1 MRHERV
7 SGVTAMDRS
16 LRRLWTKVSVVLW
29 SIPLAASAAAQTQ
42 TGFNFLETRASL
54 YPGAQKI

>member
-1 MRHERV
+1 
-7 SGVTAMDRS
+7 MDRS